1 MSDQIHMITKAI
13 RSINYWWTSSK
24 TAMIPWTSLA
34 TERSN
39 FKNTKQRMADL
50 WTRNPTR
57 QPQIFVEP
65 KIHGFLMNESIS
77 VQEGNSKN
85 LRWSL
90 RSTLKRSPTLQNHD
104 SWIKLYHLPQKT
116 MPTKRRRIN
125 KEINLDSSKLRAI
138 MKLCQLLK
146 IFTILLFQVQKSIW
160 KIKATW
166 PAWDKR
172 AINKI
177 KTMVRPVLLIQN
189 RKYQPLQSPIHIL
202 NHLAKVWQQLVYLIL
217 SLLIRRRVRPNRLE
231 ERLWTLRSVSC

>member
-24 TAMIPWTSLA
+24 TAMIPWTSLV
-34 TERSN
+34 TEPSN
-39 FKNTKQRMADL
+39 FKNTKQRMANL

-65 KIHGFLMNESIS
+65 KIHGFLMNELIS
-77 VQEGNSKN
+77 VQKGNSKN

-90 RSTLKRSPTLQNHD
+90 RLTLKRSPTLQNHD

-138 MKLCQLLK
+138 MKLCRLLK
-146 IFTILLFQVQKSIW
+146 IFTILLFQAQKSIW
-160 KIKATW
+160 KIKASW
-166 PAWDKR
+166 PARDKR

-189 RKYQPLQSPIHIL
+189 KRYQLLQLPIHIL
-202 NHLAKVWQQLVYLIL
+202 NHLAKVLQLLVYL
-217 SLLIRRRVRPNRLE
+217 RRRVRPNRLE
-231 ERLWTLRSVSC
+231 EHLWTLRSVSC